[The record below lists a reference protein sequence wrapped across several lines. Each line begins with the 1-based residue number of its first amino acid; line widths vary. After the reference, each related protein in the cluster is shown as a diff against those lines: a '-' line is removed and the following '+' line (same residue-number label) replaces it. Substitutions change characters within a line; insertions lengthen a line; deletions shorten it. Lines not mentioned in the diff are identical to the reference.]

1 MVYIKENIFDYNLSF
16 GELELLNVTTY
27 DEASYLQKTTPQKI
41 LSDLHLLFLIRKDEE
56 NYNRVLDKIT
66 NLEDWT

>member
-1 MVYIKENIFDYNLSF
+1 MIYIKENIFDYNLSF
-16 GELELLNVTTY
+16 GELELLNVTTQ
-27 DEASYLQKTTPQKI
+27 DEASYLQATTPQKI

-66 NLEDWT
+66 NLEEWA